1 MIHREALAAKTLP
14 ICLNIVLQDA
24 VKIVNFVKNSALN
37 TSLFRNICLEMD
49 AVQKN
54 LLYHTEVRWLSKGNV
69 LKRILDLKD
78 EITETEER
86 RHNGLICSG
95 IESGFLNFAISVIFL
110 KDSTL

>member
-1 MIHREALAAKTLP
+1 
-14 ICLNIVLQDA
+14 
-24 VKIVNFVKNSALN
+24 
-37 TSLFRNICLEMD
+37 MD

-78 EITETEER
+78 EITEFLKLQKKTQW
-86 RHNGLICSG
+86 LDLFG